1 MTRISLYRTLPL
13 AFVAAAILFA
23 TGCDDMM
30 KKHDALK
37 EESYGRWNMTRMAV
51 MYQLAEQQY
60 EVGDYDK
67 CKKTMEDAMALKTP
81 YGPLQT
87 LAGKVEI
94 EKGSLE
100 LAASYL
106 KEGARLD
113 PTNPEPLYLL
123 GIVYQ
128 RWQKNDVAADYY
140 QQAWDRKPSEALY
153 MLAVAE
159 MKITLGQLDDAQKM
173 LEGKLVYF
181 EQSAGV
187 RVALARIASLKNDHA
202 TACRY
207 YGDAVILMP
216 EDQKMRRSYAEELF
230 FAGRYAD
237 AASIFEDM
245 RKQDDVADKDGLILL
260 LGQSYI
266 KLHRPYDA
274 RNCLQELVRDNPSDT
289 IAYLELGEA
298 CVETGDLSIALA
310 ASHKVEQLEPDN
322 EKAFILNAVVQ
333 QKQRNWADAAYTLQ
347 KAERLAPTDSTI
359 LCMLGYSAQELGKK
373 DEAVSFY
380 QKAVDVNPKDS
391 WANELLEKAKPV
403 VQQGAAP
410 IAAPTPTAAAT
421 PAPAPAAAEPA
432 AKQVS
437 TADEMERA
445 DETDDSKAP

>member
-1 MTRISLYRTLPL
+1 MRRPRRSAAARGSIRRRRQRNLKRPNKMTDNREGHLSLPGFFFRSMREDVSMTTISLYRTLPL

-159 MKITLGQLDDAQKM
+159 MKITLGQLD
-173 LEGKLVYF
+173 
-181 EQSAGV
+181 
-187 RVALARIASLKNDHA
+187 
-202 TACRY
+202 
-207 YGDAVILMP
+207 
-216 EDQKMRRSYAEELF
+216 
-230 FAGRYAD
+230 
-237 AASIFEDM
+237 
-245 RKQDDVADKDGLILL
+245 
-260 LGQSYI
+260 
-266 KLHRPYDA
+266 
-274 RNCLQELVRDNPSDT
+274 
-289 IAYLELGEA
+289 
-298 CVETGDLSIALA
+298 
-310 ASHKVEQLEPDN
+310 
-322 EKAFILNAVVQ
+322 
-333 QKQRNWADAAYTLQ
+333 
-347 KAERLAPTDSTI
+347 
-359 LCMLGYSAQELGKK
+359 
-373 DEAVSFY
+373 
-380 QKAVDVNPKDS
+380 
-391 WANELLEKAKPV
+391 
-403 VQQGAAP
+403 
-410 IAAPTPTAAAT
+410 
-421 PAPAPAAAEPA
+421 
-432 AKQVS
+432 
-437 TADEMERA
+437 
-445 DETDDSKAP
+445 